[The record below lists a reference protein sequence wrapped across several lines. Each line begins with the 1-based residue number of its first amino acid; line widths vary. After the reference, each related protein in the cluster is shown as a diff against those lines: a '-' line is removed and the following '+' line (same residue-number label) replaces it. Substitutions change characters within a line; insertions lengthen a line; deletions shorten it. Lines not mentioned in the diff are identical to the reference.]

1 MSGRSPS
8 GQQVTQAWNATV
20 TQSGSTVSATNVDWN
35 GKVAAGA
42 AASFGFIG
50 TTTGAN
56 TVPTNFAVNGHLC
69 GG

>member
-1 MSGRSPS
+1 MERDSHPVRRG
-8 GQQVTQAWNATV
+8 
-20 TQSGSTVSATNVDWN
+20 VSATNVDWN
-35 GKVAAGA
+35 SKVDAGA
-42 AASFGFIG
+42 TASFGFTG